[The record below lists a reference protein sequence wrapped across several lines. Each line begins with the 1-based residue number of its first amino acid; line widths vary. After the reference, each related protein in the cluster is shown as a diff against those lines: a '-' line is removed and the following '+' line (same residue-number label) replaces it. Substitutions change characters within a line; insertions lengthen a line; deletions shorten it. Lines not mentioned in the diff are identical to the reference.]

1 MSTWTIYRE
10 DKQTG
15 IRFFLGRIEAQEPLA
30 ALRLAAQLYECD
42 PEELVVRTFL
52 PEATCYPLLPWS
64 LLLDLFVE
72 GTSAYLD
79 ACLSFASLL
88 AQPLDVYKPHRRRK

>member
-1 MSTWTIYRE
+1 MSAWTIYRE

-30 ALRLAAQLYECD
+30 ALRLAAQFYECD
-42 PEELVVRTFL
+42 PNELVVRTFL
-52 PEATCYPLLPWS
+52 PSAACNPLMPW
-64 LLLDLFVE
+64 LLFLDLFVE
-72 GTSAYLD
+72 GTYAYLD

-88 AQPLDVYKPHRRRK
+88 AQPLDLYKPNRRSK

>member
-1 MSTWTIYRE
+1 MRTWMIYRE
-10 DKQTG
+10 DKHTG

-30 ALRLAAQLYECD
+30 ALRLAAQFYECD

-52 PEATCYPLLPWS
+52 PEAASYPLLPWV

-72 GTSAYLD
+72 GTSAYLE
-79 ACLSFASLL
+79 ACLSVAPLL
-88 AQPLDVYKPHRRRK
+88 AQPLDVYKPHRR